1 MVATLED
8 AVVEDD
14 ERFTVSLGVSDAPSG
29 VTVGDPAAGTITDD
43 DDGSGNG
50 ATVTIADAS
59 AAEGDSLAFT
69 VTLHRTIEGGLT
81 VTPSFSD
88 DTAAAGAD
96 YTANTAALSF
106 SGTVGEQHT
115 VTVATLEDA
124 VVEDDERFTVSL
136 SVSDAPSGV
145 TVGDPATGTITD
157 DDSGSDD
164 GATVTIADA
173 SAAEGDSLAF
183 TVTLH
188 KAVEG
193 GLTVTPSFSDDTAAE
208 GADYTANTA
217 ALSFSG
223 AANETQ
229 SFMVATLE
237 DAVVEDDERFTVS
250 LGVSKA
256 PSG

>member
-1 MVATLED
+1 M
-8 AVVEDD
+8 
-14 ERFTVSLGVSDAPSG
+14 
-29 VTVGDPAAGTITDD
+29 GDPATGTITDD
-43 DDGSGNG
+43 DSGSDDG

-59 AAEGDSLAFT
+59 AAEGDSLTFT
-69 VTLHRTIEGGLT
+69 VTLHRAVAGGLT
-81 VTPSFSD
+81 VTPSFTD
-88 DTAAAGAD
+88 DTAAEGAD

-136 SVSDAPSGV
+136 GVSDAPSGV

-157 DDSGSDD
+157 DDGGSVDN
-164 GATVTIADA
+164 ATVTIADA

-193 GLTVTPSFSDDTAAE
+193 GLTVTPDFSDGTAAE
-208 GADYTANTA
+208 GADYTANTDGAQLQRHGRRA
-217 ALSFSG
+217 AHRHGGDPRRCGRRGRRALHGESG
-223 AANETQ
+223 R
-229 SFMVATLE
+229 VG
-237 DAVVEDDERFTVS
+237 RTV
-250 LGVSKA
+250 G
-256 PSG
+256 GNGG